1 MKMLLVALILVS
13 GSAFAAKSYDL
24 KLDYMV
30 NGKRVASPAM
40 VVKEGVT
47 STVFSETATGK
58 SFIEVTPTK
67 DMEDNKL
74 KMKFIV
80 GTIDEMGE
88 RTVLARPEMMIEENR
103 MGKISTGENEGTED
117 MTLSAFAK
125 EKIEK

>member
-1 MKMLLVALILVS
+1 MRMLLIGLVLVS
-13 GSAFAAKSYDL
+13 GSVMAAKSYDL

-30 NGKRVASPAM
+30 NGKRVSSPQI

-47 STVFSETATGK
+47 STVFNDSADGK

-67 DMEDNKL
+67 DATDNKL
-74 KMKFIV
+74 KMKFAV

-88 RTVLARPEMMIEENR
+88 RTILARPEMMIEENR
-103 MGKISTGENEGTED
+103 MGKITTGENEGTED

-125 EKIEK
+125 EKKGE